1 MGPQV
6 LINGTWY
13 KRLGFLFQIDVNPMA
28 CGNENPPQPKMRRC
42 KLTATQRATMQAR
55 RAKII
60 FCG

>member
-1 MGPQV
+1 MS
-6 LINGTWY
+6 